1 MLAQV
6 TSHAEHQKQTQIEQE
21 SFFFFFPTVIVLH
34 FSELERNHIQL

>member
-6 TSHAEHQKQTQIEQE
+6 TSDAEHQKQTQIEQE
-21 SFFFFFPTVIVLH
+21 SFFFFFSYSYVLH